1 MVWYIEGMKKVIA
14 LLGIVIAIATVAGC
28 AHSVSI
34 TIGNPSEANCKK
46 QGGVLRTEKGP
57 VADRST
63 CVLPDG
69 SSFEEWS
76 QHGR

>member
-1 MVWYIEGMKKVIA
+1 MVWYIEGMKKVLA
-14 LLGIVIAIATVAGC
+14 LLGIAITTVAGC

-34 TIGNPSEANCKK
+34 TMGNPSEANCKK
-46 QGGVLRTEKGP
+46 QGGVLYTEKGP